1 MCRGAIAVRRHPLD
15 LGFELR
21 DPLRQFALRIGVE
34 AFPGEKAGCIAAR
47 PWAIV
52 VVHMPAKMSRARLA
66 VNGQRG

>member
-1 MCRGAIAVRRHPLD
+1 MRRGPVAVGGDPRD

-21 DPLRQFALRIGVE
+21 DPLGQFALRIGVE
-34 AFPGEKAGCIAAR
+34 AFPGEEAGCIAAR

-52 VVHMPAKMSRARLA
+52 VVHKPAKMSRERLA